1 MENDGLPFALLSDPE
16 KDVLHAY
23 DVWKERSMFGKPVMG
38 IQRST
43 YLIDEEGT
51 IVKAFGRVKTKD
63 NAGQMLRE
71 LD

>member
-16 KDVLHAY
+16 KDVLQAY

-51 IVKAFGRVKTKD
+51 IVKAFGRVKTND

>member
-1 MENDGLPFALLSDPE
+1 
-16 KDVLHAY
+16 
-23 DVWKERSMFGKPVMG
+23 MFGKRDMG

-51 IVKAFGRVKTKD
+51 VVKAFGRVKPKD
-63 NAGQMLRE
+63 NAGQMLKE